1 MLDSIEIKET
11 ELYSVKLDNLYI
23 HFDKKFNLRTESKFA
38 SLVNFSLHKDLPFQR
53 WHYYQEGYS
62 PDLVN
67 EIITYLKL
75 NPKKSTIFDPFT
87 GSGST
92 LVAAQEKG
100 IEAIGIELN
109 PFSYF
114 MANAKTKNYNS
125 TTIQICKDFNLPKY
139 KEIKNIYDSYE
150 LSIIE
155 KLYSKENL
163 SKIELIR
170 KAINSICNKDAQV
183 ILKATL
189 FSLLELCS
197 NYKKG
202 GNGLKK
208 RKKQN
213 NLDIY
218 IEFKNKLTQII
229 EDIELKPLESKV
241 KIFNANVTELDSLI
255 KDSSIDLSIFSPP
268 YANCFDYFEVY
279 KIELWLGKFVKDYKY
294 LRELR
299 KSALTSNLNAN
310 LKQDVSINIIQSS
323 IFKNV
328 IEQISKEKLWDKR
341 IPQMLL
347 LYFADMQNVI
357 KDLYKKQKRNSYV
370 AIVVG
375 NSAYAGIPVAT
386 DLILS
391 EIASNS
397 GFKVKEIIVA
407 RKNET
412 SSQQYAKI
420 GGLVKYIRESIIIL
434 EKC

>member
-1 MLDSIEIKET
+1 MLNSIEVKEKKT
-11 ELYSVKLDNLYI
+11 PIFSLDELYI
-23 HFDKKFNLRTESKFA
+23 HFDEKFNLRTDEKFA

-67 EIITYLKL
+67 EIFTYLNLK
-75 NPKKSTIFDPFT
+75 PKESVIFDPFT

-92 LVAAQEKG
+92 LVSAQENG
-100 IEAIGIELN
+100 IEALGIELN
-109 PFSYF
+109 PFSFF
-114 MANAKTKNYNS
+114 MAKAKTKNYSSNV
-125 TTIQICKDFNLPKY
+125 IELCEKFEIPPY
-139 KEIKNIYDSYE
+139 REIKNVYEDYE
-150 LSIIE
+150 LSMIE
-155 KLYSKENL
+155 RLYSKENL
-163 SKIELIR
+163 TKIELIR
-170 KAINSICNKDAQV
+170 KAIEKIKDDDAKI

-189 FSLLELCS
+189 FSLLEFCS

-208 RKKQN
+208 RKKTN
-213 NLDIY
+213 DADVY
-218 IEFKNKLTQII
+218 VEFSKKLNQIL
-229 EDIELKPLESKV
+229 EDIKGRKSDSKI
-241 KIFNANVTELDSLI
+241 KIFNSNVTELDNLI
-255 KDSSIDLSIFSPP
+255 ADNSIDLSIFSPP

-279 KIELWLGKFVKDYKY
+279 KIELWIGKFVKDYKN
-294 LRELR
+294 LRTLR

-310 LKQDVSINIIQSS
+310 LKQDKSIDEIKSS

-328 IEQISKEKLWDKR
+328 IGQIGEEKLWDKR
-341 IPQMLL
+341 IPKMLM
-347 LYFADMQNVI
+347 LYFIDMQNVI
-357 KDLYKKQKRNSYV
+357 KDLYSKQKNNSFV

-386 DLILS
+386 DLILT
-391 EIASNS
+391 EIATNC

-420 GGLVKYIRESIIIL
+420 GDLVKYIRESIIIL
-434 EKC
+434 EK

>member
-1 MLDSIEIKET
+1 MLDSKVVKKKEIYSC
-11 ELYSVKLDNLYI
+11 ELDKLYI
-23 HFDKKFNLRTESKFA
+23 AFDKKFNLRIDKKFA

-67 EIITYLKL
+67 QIFTYLKL
-75 NPKKSTIFDPFT
+75 DPKKSTILDPFT

-92 LVAAQEKG
+92 LVSAQEKG

-109 PFSYF
+109 PFSFF
-114 MANAKTKNYNS
+114 MALAKTKNYSSS
-125 TTIQICKDFNLPKY
+125 TIELCEKFEVPLYREILNLY
-139 KEIKNIYDSYE
+139 KEYE
-150 LSIIE
+150 LSMIE
-155 KLYSKENL
+155 RLYSKENL
-163 SKIELIR
+163 TKIELIR
-170 KAINSICNKDAQV
+170 DAIDKLVDPDAKI

-189 FSLLELCS
+189 FSLLEYCS

-208 RKKQN
+208 KKKVN
-213 NLDIY
+213 NSDVF
-218 IEFKNKLTQII
+218 IEFKKKLNQIL
-229 EDIELKPLESKV
+229 EDIKSKEADS
-241 KIFNANVTELDSLI
+241 KIKIYNSNVTELNKLI
-255 KDSSIDLSIFSPP
+255 ADNSIDLSIFSPP

-279 KIELWLGKFVKDYKY
+279 KIELWIGKFVNNYKS

-310 LKQDVSINIIQSS
+310 LKQDKFIDEINSS

-328 IEQISKEKLWDKR
+328 IGQISKEKLWDKR
-341 IPQMLL
+341 IPKMLT
-347 LYFADMQNVI
+347 LYFIDMQNVLV
-357 KDLYKKQKRNSYV
+357 DLFIKQKNNSYV

-386 DLILS
+386 DLILT
-391 EIASNS
+391 EIAINC

-434 EKC
+434 EK